1 MSKIRKQ
8 TKENTELTQE
18 NLGELLPENYSWSND
33 RGVTMKKLVQIIC
46 CCCCILQTEHTD
58 GQAGW
63 EGLVEC
69 LLYYTQHPF
78 SHCWFK
84 KLQVIMCCTG
94 ENCRPSV
101 RLPSTTGISL
111 SPQLSIYRMKKT
123 ILHNRARPC
132 KKTWPA
138 SQYHSIVLSVKRH
151 KVYESVWEITHCP
164 TEFIYS

>member
-1 MSKIRKQ
+1 M
-8 TKENTELTQE
+8 
-18 NLGELLPENYSWSND
+18 GELLPENYSWSND
-33 RGVTMKKLVQIIC
+33 RGVTMKKSVQIIC

-58 GQAGW
+58 GPAGW

-84 KLQVIMCCTG
+84 KLQVIICCTG

-123 ILHNRARPC
+123 ILQNRARPC
-132 KKTWPA
+132 RKHDLP
-138 SQYHSIVLSVKRH
+138 HSITVLFWVWKDIRYMKVFGKLHIALRSLSILKRNRN
-151 KVYESVWEITHCP
+151 KV
-164 TEFIYS
+164 F